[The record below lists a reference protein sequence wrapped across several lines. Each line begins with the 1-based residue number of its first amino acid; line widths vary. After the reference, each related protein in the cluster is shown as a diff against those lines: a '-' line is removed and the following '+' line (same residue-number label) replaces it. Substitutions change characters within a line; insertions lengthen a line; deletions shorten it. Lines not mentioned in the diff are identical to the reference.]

1 MQKDL
6 SSFESYEGYLRMETR
21 VPSRTGEVNDKQ
33 LASNELMR
41 SAPDRVVW
49 VRVLAGDIVSCSWA
63 RDYTNI

>member
-1 MQKDL
+1 
-6 SSFESYEGYLRMETR
+6 METS

-41 SAPDRVVW
+41 SSPDRVVW

-63 RDYTNI
+63 RHDTITVTFSIQAPGS